1 MEYKAKNI
9 MSTAAIA
16 LLSTLFLSTPATA
29 QMMEKPYSFSPQNRA
44 SIAALIRSVEEGNS
58 SSSSSAQAVTGSTG
72 TTLVCGGSADS
83 AGATGNSSCIIL
95 NNSTGEI
102 TTGQLSEGDQSATN
116 ETTETVNVE
125 ENINEGIAEVFEE
138 LLVVE

>member
-16 LLSTLFLSTPATA
+16 LLSTLFLSTPADA
-29 QMMEKPYSFSPQNRA
+29 QMMEKPYSFNPQNRA
-44 SIAALIRSVEEGNS
+44 SIAALIRSVEEDG

-102 TTGQLSEGDQSATN
+102 TTSQLSEGDQSATN
-116 ETTETVNVE
+116 ETTETVNVA